1 MKRLGSKEG
10 LRAAH
15 GTMPPLQNI
24 PDSEAHT
31 LVNMS
36 QIEELGLLAMEVGA
50 NLKGSVAMARDSV
63 AGMSGSVA
71 MARDSVAGMSR

>member
-1 MKRLGSKEG
+1 M
-10 LRAAH
+10 
-15 GTMPPLQNI
+15 
-24 PDSEAHT
+24 

-36 QIEELGLLAMEVGA
+36 QIGELGLLAMEVGA
-50 NLKGSVAMARDSV
+50 NLKGSVTMARDSV

>member
-1 MKRLGSKEG
+1 M
-10 LRAAH
+10 
-15 GTMPPLQNI
+15 
-24 PDSEAHT
+24 

-36 QIEELGLLAMEVGA
+36 QIGELGLLAMEVGV

-71 MARDSVAGMSR
+71 MERDSVAGMSR